1 MLVLMSN
8 SLLCSPDPQGWQG
21 TCPASSWA
29 LQQAVLWYLSN
40 WVQSKEQ
47 LLPQHAENE
56 LQDGKA
62 ASALL
67 LGNSSH
73 GFWWNYMIFMSQVIY
88 SGLSSALQAMAVLA
102 VLGFATASVRAEGT
116 KGLPSLS
123 PSPFGLPPFI
133 QGPIFSSP
141 RAISRCPSNA
151 KFPLFSSSPHLCIAQ
166 PWVKSRPTCRPAFQP
181 SLGLAWSPWMLS
193 SAQNWSCPCS
203 LLAVQLLSW
212 GEKGSGCQ
220 AQICPA
226 CHMENICGSLLSTAA
241 AIFPHD
247 GLPFLWPRISPVL
260 AHCPTPQWKEKWSQ
274 MFSLLS
280 SYSRAWNLH
289 RSILKLR
296 GKSLSSTDFFVLFCL
311 SWNKN
316 TLMYSSEGKA
326 ALQTYCVKLSLP

>member
-40 WVQSKEQ
+40 WVQPKEQ

-166 PWVKSRPTCRPAFQP
+166 PWIKSRPTCRPAFQP

-212 GEKGSGCQ
+212 GEKGLAVRLRS
-220 AQICPA
+220 A
-226 CHMENICGSLLSTAA
+226 LLVT
-241 AIFPHD
+241 
-247 GLPFLWPRISPVL
+247 WRISVDPCSPPQQPSFHMTVFPSSGPESPQCL
-260 AHCPTPQWKEKWSQ
+260 PIVQPPSEKRSGLTCSHCSVATQEHETFTGQ
-274 MFSLLS
+274 
-280 SYSRAWNLH
+280 YWN
-289 RSILKLR
+289 
-296 GKSLSSTDFFVLFCL
+296 
-311 SWNKN
+311 
-316 TLMYSSEGKA
+316 
-326 ALQTYCVKLSLP
+326 